1 MEIYTWQ
8 RREAFT
14 ADRCDPRPRTTP
26 PRVHLTAF
34 QNNIGVHVHA
44 MQCCTAP
51 GRVHAQLFRAAICFG
66 SLVSEATAD
75 VGDLNAEQLYMSQ
88 FWNIRSFSLSIL
100 YMNSGTISL
109 LRGVVVVVVWPLS
122 MHHPEDQRKLAT
134 SLGGGL
140 FQHGNPLFF

>member
-1 MEIYTWQ
+1 M
-8 RREAFT
+8 
-14 ADRCDPRPRTTP
+14 RPATTP
-26 PRVHLTAF
+26 PCVHLTAF

-75 VGDLNAEQLYMSQ
+75 VVGDLNAEQLYMSE
-88 FWNIRSFSLSIL
+88 FWNIRSLSL

-109 LRGVVVVVVWPLS
+109 LRGGVVVVVVVWP
-122 MHHPEDQRKLAT
+122 
-134 SLGGGL
+134 
-140 FQHGNPLFF
+140 PLHASS